1 MVTRVSTLGNY
12 ETVLANLMAAQ
23 QRQVDASN
31 RVSTQK
37 NATDLKGYASNDELL
52 TAMQSV
58 QIRLNNYTNQNS
70 LVADKLTSQ
79 DTALNQVADAAQQA
93 RQAIADALASGDAT
107 TLMTQL
113 QGAMNQA
120 VGAMNTKYNGSYL
133 FAGGQINTQPVTPQQ
148 LSDLTAG
155 GPPNPAVSTFFKND
169 QFKSQAQVD
178 DSTTVTTGV
187 LASDI
192 GTNLLTAFQTAESFD
207 QGASGPFNGTITP
220 AQRTFLENQLATW
233 DSVHTGVIN
242 LAAQNGMVQQRVQN
256 VGTDITSRQNTLTQ
270 MMSNITDADMGKA
283 AADLQ
288 MAQTSFA
295 AAAQVFQSLKD
306 SSLLTLLQI
315 S

>member
-1 MVTRVSTLGNY
+1 MVTRVSTIGNY

-23 QRQVDASN
+23 QRQIDASN

-37 NATDLKGYASNDELL
+37 NASDLKGYAANDELL

-58 QIRLNNYTNQNS
+58 QIRLTNYTNQNS
-70 LVADKLTSQ
+70 LIADKLTTQ

-120 VGAMNTKYNGSYL
+120 TGAMNTKYNGNYL
-133 FAGGQINTQPVTPQQ
+133 FAGGAISTQPVTAQQ

-155 GPPNPAVSTFFKND
+155 PPISSFFQND
-169 QFKSQAQVD
+169 QFKAKAQVD
-178 DSTTVTTGV
+178 DSTSVTTGV
-187 LASDI
+187 LASDV
-192 GTNLLTAFQTAESFD
+192 GTNLLTAFQTMESFD
-207 QGASGPFNGTITP
+207 QGGSGPFNGTITP

-233 DSVHTGVIN
+233 DSVHTGVITI
-242 LAAQNGMVQQRVQN
+242 AAQNGMVQQRVQQ
-256 VGTDITSRQNTLTQ
+256 VGTDITSRQNTLTE

-283 AADLQ
+283 ASDLQ

-295 AAAQVFQSLKD
+295 AAAQVFQTLKN
-306 SSLLTLLQI
+306 SSLLSLLQI
-315 S
+315 Q

>member
-1 MVTRVSTLGNY
+1 
-12 ETVLANLMAAQ
+12 MAAQ
-23 QRQVDASN
+23 QRQIDASR

-37 NATDLKGYASNDELL
+37 NATDLKGYAANDELL

-58 QIRLNNYTNQNS
+58 QIRLNGYQTQNN
-70 LVADKLTSQ
+70 LVADKLTTQ
-79 DTALNQVADAAQQA
+79 DTALNQVATAAQTA

-133 FAGGQINTQPVTPQQ
+133 FSGGAINTQPVSAQQ

-155 GPPNPAVSTFFKND
+155 PPISSFFQND
-169 QFKSQAQVD
+169 QFKAQAQVD

-187 LASDI
+187 LASDV
-192 GTNLLTAFQTAESFD
+192 GTPLLTAFQGMEAFD
-207 QGASGPFNGTITP
+207 QGGSGPFNGTITA

-233 DSVHTGVIN
+233 DTVHTGVVT
-242 LAAQNGMVQQRVQN
+242 LTAQNGMVQQRVES
-256 VGTDITSRQNTLTQ
+256 VGNDITSRQNTLAA
-270 MMSNITDADMGKA
+270 MLSNITDADMGQA

-295 AAAQVFQSLKD
+295 AAAQVFQTLKE
-306 SSLLTLLQI
+306 SSLLNLLQI